1 MSTCIALFRGIN
13 VGGKNILPMKE
24 LVHELETLGLEDVRS
39 YIQSGNVVF
48 RSPIRTPGDIATRI
62 ATQVE
67 SSHGFSPRVLILSA
81 EHLEQAIA
89 ANPFPEGETDP
100 KSLHLFFLESTPAAP
115 DLPALASVC
124 AKSERFHYSGS
135 VFYLHAADGIG
146 RSRLAASVEKKLGV
160 VTTARNWRTV
170 TKLREMVQSI

>member
-13 VGGKNILPMKE
+13 VGGKNILPMRE
-24 LVHELETLGLEDVRS
+24 LVHELETLGLEDVSS

-48 RSPIRTPGDIATRI
+48 RSTIRSPEDIARRI

-89 ANPFPEGETDP
+89 ANPFPEAETDP

-115 DLPALASVC
+115 DLAALTSIC
-124 AKSERFHYSGS
+124 AKTERFQHSGS
-135 VFYLHAADGIG
+135 VFYLHAPDGIG

-170 TKLREMVQSI
+170 TRLQKMVRSI